1 MERYYDFSSG
11 RLQEVS
17 GKDSEKWA
25 HLYDEVDFQI
35 ISHVAFRAYCAGVTD
50 MADEAIESMGGI
62 VNAPR

>member
-1 MERYYDFSSG
+1 MISVQDGFKKFLE
-11 RLQEVS
+11 
-17 GKDSEKWA
+17 KDSEKWA